1 MKKLLCVLLAM
12 TVLLTLAA
20 CGQKKQR
27 KVTIYIPETDT
38 VYQADTVSAPLSVTY
53 IFEEGWQEKES
64 FRVTCSGDTE
74 ILGVGNDA
82 PTMIFNGKTI
92 ITEIAGVYRSE
103 ATYDDHGHQIS
114 RITPFLTEN
123 ATMAKMEFAF
133 TYDAHGRRL
142 TQVTKYS
149 YPDKTEPVTEIQTYT
164 YEETETGGKGT
175 FTEGN
180 TTYVL
185 EYDKNYRPVAK
196 VTITDG
202 QEVSRTESE
211 YDEHGNQVK
220 TVTYDRG
227 QKISEAEYT
236 YKAVEVSE
244 ETANRLPHFNRDN

>member
-20 CGQKKQR
+20 CGQEKQR

-38 VYQADTVSAPLSVTY
+38 VYQAGTDSAPLSVTY

-64 FRVTCSGDTE
+64 FRMTYSGDIE
-74 ILGVGNDA
+74 ILGVGKDV
-82 PTMIFNGKTI
+82 PTQIFNGKTV
-92 ITEIAGVYRSE
+92 ITEVTGVYRSE
-103 ATYDDHGHQIS
+103 ATYDDNGRQIS

-123 ATMAKMEFAF
+123 ATMATMEFSY
-133 TYDAHGRRL
+133 TYDAHGRKL
-142 TQVTKYS
+142 TQVTKYY
-149 YPDKTEPVTEIQTYT
+149 YPDTAETVTETQTYT
-164 YEETETGGKGT
+164 YEDTETGSKGT
-175 FTEGN
+175 FTEGD

-185 EYDKNYRPVAK
+185 EYDKNYRLVAE

-202 QEVSRTESE
+202 LEVSREE
-211 YDEHGNQVK
+211 CGYDEHGNPVK
-220 TVTYDRG
+220 AVTYDRG
-227 QKISEAEYT
+227 QKVSEAEYT

>member
-1 MKKLLCVLLAM
+1 MKKLLCVLLTM

-20 CGQKKQR
+20 CGQEKQR

-38 VYQADTVSAPLSVTY
+38 VYQADRGSAPLSVTY

-64 FRVTCSGDTE
+64 FRMTYSGDIE
-74 ILGVGNDA
+74 ILGVGKDV
-82 PTMIFNGKTI
+82 PTQIFNGKTV
-92 ITEIAGVYRSE
+92 ITEVAGVCRSE
-103 ATYDDHGHQIS
+103 ATYDDNGRKIS

-123 ATMAKMEFAF
+123 ATMATMEFAY
-133 TYDAHGRRL
+133 TYDAHGRKL

-149 YPDKTEPVTEIQTYT
+149 YPDRAEPVTEIQTYT
-164 YEETETGGKGT
+164 YEDTETGSKGT
-175 FTEGN
+175 FTEGD

-185 EYDKNYRPVAK
+185 EYDKNYRLVAE

-202 QEVSRTESE
+202 REVSREECE
-211 YDEHGNQVK
+211 YDEHGNPVK
-220 TVTYDRG
+220 AVTYDRG
-227 QKISEAEYT
+227 QKVSEAEYT

>member
-1 MKKLLCVLLAM
+1 MKKLFCVLL
-12 TVLLTLAA
+12 VLTTFLSIAA
-20 CGQKKQR
+20 CAAEKQNM
-27 KVTIYIPETDT
+27 VTIYIPDTDIQIDPDST
-38 VYQADTVSAPLSVTY
+38 QRTVTY
-53 IFEEGWQEKES
+53 LFEEGWQEKES
-64 FRVTCSGDTE
+64 FRVTYSGNVE
-74 ILGVGNDA
+74 ILGVGKDA
-82 PTMIFNGKTI
+82 PTMIFNGKTV

-103 ATYDDHGHQIS
+103 ATFDDNGRQIS

-123 ATMAKMEFAF
+123 ATVAKMEFTF
-133 TYDAHGRRL
+133 TYDTHGRKL

-149 YPDKTEPVTEIQTYT
+149 YPDKTEPVTETQTYT
-164 YEETETGGKGT
+164 YEETETGSKGT